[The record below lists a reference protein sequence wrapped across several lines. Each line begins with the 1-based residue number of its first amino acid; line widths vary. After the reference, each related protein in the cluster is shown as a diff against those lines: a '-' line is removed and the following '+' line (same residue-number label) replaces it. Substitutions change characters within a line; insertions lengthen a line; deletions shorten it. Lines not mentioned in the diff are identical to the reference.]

1 MLQDSKTSG
10 LQVTGAFV
18 LQDSWALGLQG
29 AKVLGFLESRAS
41 VLHVSTASCF
51 QGSKA
56 SGLQSTPKILKVFKS
71 FKAICLERKAPQ
83 SRFGQIQ
90 SSRPPNFQDSRI
102 QESKTSG
109 SRSPGLPYPELLG
122 CRAPGSQG
130 FRIPGS
136 RPSRLHVSTAPCL
149 RGSRTSGRQAKRREQ
164 SRSFGNSFFFWI
176 KIAPCFHTQDS

>member
-1 MLQDSKTSG
+1 MSP
-10 LQVTGAFV
+10 
-18 LQDSWALGLQG
+18 
-29 AKVLGFLESRAS
+29 
-41 VLHVSTASCF
+41 H
-51 QGSKA
+51 
-56 SGLQSTPKILKVFKS
+56 
-71 FKAICLERKAPQ
+71 

-90 SSRPPNFQDSRI
+90 SSRPPDFQDSRI

-130 FRIPGS
+130 FRMPGS

-164 SRSFGNSFFFWI
+164 SRSFGNSFFFLD
-176 KIAPCFHTQDS
+176 KNRTMFPHSRFLESRALGLHVSTAPCCQASQHLGAPEHPKEI

>member
-90 SSRPPNFQDSRI
+90 SLFVLLVVSVSCSPWGPRLVQA
-102 QESKTSG
+102 TSG
-109 SRSPGLPYPELLG
+109 
-122 CRAPGSQG
+122 
-130 FRIPGS
+130 I
-136 RPSRLHVSTAPCL
+136 RLW
-149 RGSRTSGRQAKRREQ
+149 GEKR
-164 SRSFGNSFFFWI
+164 
-176 KIAPCFHTQDS
+176 